1 MTADEKESM
10 KNFVGET
17 LQRCHEENLAKE
29 KFEHERIEDLM
40 PDAMRLVN
48 NLRSKNMEYKL
59 IVPITKP
66 NGEKIETV
74 TVRESYT
81 GRDIKAIGNAGGEGS
96 AMIAL
101 VAAATGQSEN
111 VVLNM
116 DARDVREIGAI
127 AKPFLAGGEA

>member
-1 MTADEKESM
+1 MD
-10 KNFVGET
+10 
-17 LQRCHEENLAKE
+17 
-29 KFEHERIEDLM
+29 
-40 PDAMRLVN
+40 
-48 NLRSKNMEYKL
+48 YKL

-66 NGEKIETV
+66 NGEKVETV
-74 TVRESYT
+74 TVKESYT

-101 VAAATGQSEN
+101 VAGATGQSEN

-116 DARDVREIGAI
+116 DARDVREIGAL

>member
-1 MTADEKESM
+1 MD
-10 KNFVGET
+10 
-17 LQRCHEENLAKE
+17 
-29 KFEHERIEDLM
+29 
-40 PDAMRLVN
+40 
-48 NLRSKNMEYKL
+48 YKL
-59 IVPITKP
+59 IVPITKS

-74 TVRESYT
+74 TVKESYT

-101 VAAATGQSEN
+101 VAASTGLSEN

-116 DARDVREIGAI
+116 DARDVREIGSM